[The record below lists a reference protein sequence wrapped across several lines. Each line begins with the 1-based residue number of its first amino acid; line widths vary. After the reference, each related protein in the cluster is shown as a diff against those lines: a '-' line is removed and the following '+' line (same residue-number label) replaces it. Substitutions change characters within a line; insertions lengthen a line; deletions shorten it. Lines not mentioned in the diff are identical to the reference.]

1 MSTKTADI
9 IVATILLGIGLVVG
23 FDAWRLGSGWGMEGP
38 QAGFFP
44 FVMAVLVILGSG
56 LAIRQAIQGTSSV
69 KGSKRFVPPGALK
82 PVLTVLIP
90 AALMIV
96 LTEFVGLYVAA
107 MIYLTGY
114 IRIVGGYAWRTVLL
128 VSILVPVAFYI
139 SFEKLFLI
147 PMPQGWWGA
156 TLLPF

>member
-1 MSTKTADI
+1 MITKTADI
-9 IVATILLGIGLVVG
+9 IVATILFGIGLLVAV
-23 FDAWRLGSGWGMEGP
+23 DSWRLGSGWGMEGP

-44 FVMAVLVILGSG
+44 FVMALLVVVGSG
-56 LAIRQAIQGTSSV
+56 MAIRQAVKGTSSV
-69 KGSKRFVPPGALK
+69 KGTKLFVPPGALK

-90 AALMIV
+90 AALMVI

-107 MIYLTGY
+107 MIYLTAY
-114 IRIVGGYAWRTVLL
+114 IRVVGGYPWRTVLL
-128 VSILVPVAFYI
+128 VSILVPLACYV

>member
-1 MSTKTADI
+1 
-9 IVATILLGIGLVVG
+9 
-23 FDAWRLGSGWGMEGP
+23 
-38 QAGFFP
+38 
-44 FVMAVLVILGSG
+44 MAVLVVVGSA
-56 LAIRQAIQGTSSV
+56 LAIRQAVNGTSSV
-69 KGSKRFVPPGALK
+69 KGTKRFVPPGALK

-90 AALMIV
+90 AAGMVV

-107 MIYLTGY
+107 MIYLTAY
-114 IRIVGGYAWRTVLL
+114 IRVVGGYPWRTVLL
-128 VSILVPVAFYI
+128 VSILVPLACYV

>member
-1 MSTKTADI
+1 MITKTADI
-9 IVATILLGIGLVVG
+9 IVATILLGIGLLVG
-23 FDAWRLGSGWGMEGP
+23 IDSWRLGAGWGLEGP

-44 FVMAVLVILGSG
+44 FIMAVLVVVGTA
-56 LAIRQAIQGTSSV
+56 LAIRQAIKGTSSV
-69 KGSKRFVPPGALK
+69 KGTKRFIPEGALR

-90 AALMIV
+90 AAGMVI

-107 MIYLTGY
+107 MIYLTAY
-114 IRIVGGYAWRTVLL
+114 IRVVGGYAWRTVLL
-128 VSILVPVAFYI
+128 VSILVPLACYVT
-139 SFEKLFLI
+139 FEKFFLI

>member
-1 MSTKTADI
+1 MITKTADI
-9 IVATILLGIGLVVG
+9 IVATILFGVGLLVAL
-23 FDAWRLGSGWGMEGP
+23 DSWRLGSGWGMDGP

-44 FVMAVLVILGSG
+44 FVMAVLVIVGSG
-56 LAIRQAIQGTSSV
+56 LAVRQAVKGTSSV
-69 KGSKRFVPPGALK
+69 KGTKRFIPPGALR

-90 AALMIV
+90 AAGMII

-107 MIYLTGY
+107 MIYLALY
-114 IRIVGGYAWRTVLL
+114 IRIVGGYAWRTVLS
-128 VSILVPVAFYI
+128 VSILVPLACYV